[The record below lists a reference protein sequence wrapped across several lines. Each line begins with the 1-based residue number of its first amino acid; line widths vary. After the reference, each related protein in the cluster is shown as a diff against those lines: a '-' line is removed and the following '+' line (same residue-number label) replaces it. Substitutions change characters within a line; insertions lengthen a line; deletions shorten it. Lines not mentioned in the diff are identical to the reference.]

1 MNNNE
6 YYIAIEERIKILQEL
21 RKEGTS
27 LAKGIIGK
35 SLFTEDLF
43 FCASLDRCMN
53 LIDGFVVMLRKR
65 NLTCVGA
72 LLRLQMDN
80 CMRSYAA
87 FIAKDKQAVINCIIS
102 GEQINKQVSKDG
114 VKMSDGYLKSEL
126 SKIDTRF
133 ANVYKQSSGYIHLSE
148 KAFYQT
154 VVNVDINKIDF
165 QVGIELPEK
174 RNPVLIEAA
183 DAFIHFI
190 KLHFWMLDAV
200 ADSKERVDQFDH
212 VFKGERPQD

>member
-21 RKEGTS
+21 RKVGTS

-35 SLFTEDLF
+35 SLFKEDLF

-53 LIDGFVVMLRKR
+53 LIDGFAVMLRKR

-102 GEQINKQVSKDG
+102 GEQINKQVNR
-114 VKMSDGYLKSEL
+114 LSEL
-126 SKIDTRF
+126 
-133 ANVYKQSSGYIHLSE
+133 
-148 KAFYQT
+148 KA
-154 VVNVDINKIDF
+154 D
-165 QVGIELPEK
+165 
-174 RNPVLIEAA
+174 
-183 DAFIHFI
+183 
-190 KLHFWMLDAV
+190 
-200 ADSKERVDQFDH
+200 
-212 VFKGERPQD
+212 

>member
-1 MNNNE
+1 MNNTE
-6 YYIAIEERIKILQEL
+6 YYDAAEKRIKKLMEL
-21 RKEGTS
+21 RKQGIS
-27 LAKGIIGK
+27 LAKGIIGET
-35 SLFTEDLF
+35 LFKEDFF
-43 FCASLDRCMN
+43 FCASADRSLN
-53 LIDGFVVMLRKR
+53 LIDGFEDMLRKR

-87 FIAKDKQAVINCIIS
+87 FIAKDKEAVIDCIID
-102 GEQINKQVSKDG
+102 GNPINKQVSKDG
-114 VKMSDGYLKSEL
+114 TKMTDGYLKGEL

-133 ANVYKQSSGYIHLSE
+133 ADVYNQASGYIHLSA

-154 VVNVDINKIDF
+154 IVKVENNSIEW

-183 DAFIHFI
+183 DAFIHFV
-190 KLHFWMLDAV
+190 KLHFRMLEAV
-200 ADSKERVDQFDH
+200 AKSKERFDSTN
-212 VFKGERPQD
+212 